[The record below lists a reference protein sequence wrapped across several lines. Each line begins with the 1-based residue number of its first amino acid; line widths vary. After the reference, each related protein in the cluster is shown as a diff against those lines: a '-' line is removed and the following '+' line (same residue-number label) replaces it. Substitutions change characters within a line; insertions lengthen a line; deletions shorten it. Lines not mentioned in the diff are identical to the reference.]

1 MIDNRMDKQVLKF
14 ILRGMIILLFV
25 FDSSVVFCQPSPAL
39 DSLEARAPYLTGV
52 EKSMVLFE
60 IVNSYIRI
68 DLGKAS
74 GYIQEVKRVEKK
86 TSDLNSL
93 AYLKLARGVYC
104 ARTGRVD
111 SGILFLD
118 TAKTLALEA
127 DSKHAVLRA
136 YHALGNAFIS
146 NGQPEKALV
155 NLFEGFRILKEFPD
169 QEMEMKLRT
178 NIGWAY
184 LEMKQYRNCINYGL
198 ETIRLME
205 GTSYEWIALYTYNN
219 VAISYGVLNK
229 LDSAKYF
236 IEKGI
241 RAAEKSNDYQQ
252 LANGYF
258 VLGTIYSE
266 AGKYDLAIQQYL
278 KAKPYRE
285 KVGNPLFIVADLYTI
300 SELYYKTGDYLK
312 GIEAGEQAL
321 KLAEQY
327 NLLLKFENTYYS
339 LAQNYE
345 GLKDFRNASKYYRLW
360 AVAKDTVYKNANAEA
375 IAEMRTRY
383 ETEKTAQQLSLQKA
397 IIAEQKADLQ
407 RTYIIIGALAVT
419 LLLIIVIFLLLRSRI
434 KRERELFLREAQI
447 QATIQ
452 SQENERRRF
461 ARDLHDGMGQLI
473 SALRIALHTI
483 HRDTPLE
490 ARVAVVNKAE
500 RLLNDIHQEIRS
512 IAFNLMPQT
521 LVQHGLVPALREM
534 GSRLQDTSKISI
546 RVMSLDI
553 PERMTE
559 LMEIT
564 LYRIIQEWITN
575 IIKYS
580 EATVIE
586 VQLIGYDQ
594 EMNVVIEDNGNGFDT
609 SILEKS
615 AGNGWKNIK
624 SRVNLIKS
632 TVDVDSRQGGKGT
645 TLIVRVPLKIVRTH
659 GTVAAQEIPN
669 STDTL

>member
-1 MIDNRMDKQVLKF
+1 MTENRISKQLIIV
-14 ILRGMIILLFV
+14 LRGTLILLLV
-25 FDSSVVFCQPSPAL
+25 AGHSVVFSQANPAL
-39 DSLEARAPYLTGV
+39 DSIEARAPYLTGV
-52 EKSMVLFE
+52 EKSIVLFE
-60 IVNSYIRI
+60 IVNSYVRI
-68 DLGKAS
+68 DLSKAS
-74 GYIQEVKRVEKK
+74 SYLQEVKSAQKETFDPDV
-86 TSDLNSL
+86 L
-93 AYLKLARGVYC
+93 AYLMLARGVYC

-118 TAKTLALEA
+118 TAKMLAVKA
-127 DSKHAVLRA
+127 NSMHALLRT
-136 YHALGNAFIS
+136 YHALGHAFIS
-146 NGQPEKALV
+146 NGQPEKALE
-155 NLFEGFRILKEFPD
+155 NLFEGFRILKAFPD

-184 LEMKQYRNCINYGL
+184 LEMKQYKNCISYGR
-198 ETIRLME
+198 ESIRLME
-205 GTSYEWIALYTYNN
+205 GTQYEWIALYTYNN

-252 LANGYF
+252 LANGCF

-278 KAKPYRE
+278 KAKPFRE

-300 SELYYKTGDYLK
+300 SELYYKIGEYQK

-397 IIAEQKADLQ
+397 VIAEQRADLE
-407 RTYIIIGALAVT
+407 RTYIIIGALVIT
-419 LLLIIVIFLLLRSRI
+419 LVLIVVIFLLLRSRI

-500 RLLNDIHQEIRS
+500 GLLNDIHQEIRS

-534 GSRLQDTSKISI
+534 GSRLQDNSKIAI

-586 VQLIGYDQ
+586 IQLIGYDQ
-594 EMNVVIEDNGNGFDT
+594 EMNVVVEDNGNGFDT
-609 SILEKS
+609 SILEKGS
-615 AGNGWKNIK
+615 GNGWKNIK

-632 TVDVDSRQGGKGT
+632 TVDIDSRQGRKGT
-645 TLIVRVPLKIVRTH
+645 TLIVRVPLKIVRTPE
-659 GTVAAQEIPN
+659 TVGVVEIPN